1 MPTYISM
8 LSWIGTPQPQPSD
21 LRGAVICQEA
31 RLRANGLHSLALLPD
46 EGACAAVMVSS
57 VAGEYA
63 AEELARLILPSATI
77 RIDSMRFDED
87 PKEQDGTREVVCP
100 PPPRDYLNA
109 VLEAVVAG

>member
-8 LSWIGTPQPQPSD
+8 LNWSGSPQPLPSD
-21 LRGAVICQEA
+21 LRASVVCQEA

-63 AEELARLILPSATI
+63 AEELARLILPQATI
-77 RIDSMRFDED
+77 RIESMRFDEH
-87 PKEQDGTREVVCP
+87 PKEQDGTREAVCP

-109 VLEAVVAG
+109 VLEAVVGG